1 MQTLILL
8 GGTLLFFVLLMASI
22 AFHELGHMHFAKK
35 FGVRVPQYMV
45 GFGPTIWSKRKGET
59 EYGFKWIPLGGY
71 IRMIGMLPP
80 RKADPDGMLRSSST
94 GRFQMLIDSARE
106 GALEEV
112 RPDDE
117 DRVFYN
123 RKWWQKLTIMF
134 AGPAANLLLALV
146 FFAILIMGFGVEKT
160 VPTIAAVN
168 KCTISAKELVGADG
182 KVRECTPAE
191 EKTRPTPAAQAGLL
205 PGDRFVRFGGVKI
218 KDYRQLQLLI
228 RDSANKTVPVV
239 IERDGQELAKTLNV
253 GSNQLTDL
261 KDPEKIVTAGF
272 VGIIP
277 LTDRVQGGPGQVVQ
291 TMGDMTTRTLQSF
304 VELPQKMV
312 GIWKAAFGGQERDP
326 NGPIGVVGASRLG
339 GEILASPTP
348 TVDKITWFLQLLAG
362 INFAVGMFNLIPLLP
377 LDGGHMAGALW
388 EGVKRGFARITRRPD
403 PGYVDVA
410 KLMPLTYAMSLVF
423 LVMGALL
430 VYADLINPIRLT

>member
-1 MQTLILL
+1 ML
-8 GGTLLFFVLLMASI
+8 GGAALFFVLLMASI
-22 AFHELGHMHFAKK
+22 AFHELGHMYFAKK

-59 EYGFKWIPLGGY
+59 EYGLKWIPLGGY

-80 RKADPDGMLRSSST
+80 RKSDPEGFVRPSST

-112 RPDDE
+112 RPGDE

-134 AGPAANLLLALV
+134 AGPAANLLLALI
-146 FFAILIMGFGVEKT
+146 FFAILIMGIGTTQT
-160 VPTIAAVN
+160 VPTISAVN
-168 KCTISAKELVGADG
+168 KCTIAVTEATGPDG
-182 KVRECTPAE
+182 KIRECTAAE
-191 EKTRPTPAAQAGLL
+191 AQRSTPAALAGLQAGDKFL
-205 PGDRFVRFGGVKI
+205 RFGDTEI
-218 KDYRQLQLLI
+218 DDYRQLQLLI
-228 RDSANKTVPVV
+228 RDSAGKSVPVV
-239 IERDGQELAKTLNV
+239 IERDGQRLTKTLNV
-253 GSNQLTDL
+253 GVNTLQDL
-261 KDPEKIVTAGF
+261 KDPDKTVTAGF
-272 VGIIP
+272 VGIVP
-277 LTDRVQGGPGQVVQ
+277 LADRVTGGPGDVVQ
-291 TMGDMTTRTLQSF
+291 IMGTMTARTLESF
-304 VELPQKMV
+304 VHLPEKMV
-312 GIWKAAFGGQERDP
+312 GVWQASFGGEERDP

-348 TVDKITWFLQLLAG
+348 TLDKIAWYIQLLAG

-377 LDGGHMAGALW
+377 LDGGHMAGAFW
-388 EGVKRGFARITRRPD
+388 EGIKRGFARITRRPD

-410 KLMPLTYAMSLVF
+410 KLLPLTYAMSLVF

-430 VYADLINPIRLT
+430 VYADLFNPIRLT